1 MRPYSMS
8 LFRATR
14 RCTAFTRCYSMW
26 GDRSS
31 LERLFENNAKWREG
45 KKLLDP
51 DYFDKISKGQHP
63 QYLWIGCSDSR
74 VPAEEITGLAPG
86 EMFVHRNVANM
97 VVANDVSSL
106 AVVQFAVEHLK
117 VKDII
122 VCGHY
127 GCGGVRA
134 AMENKHMGL
143 LDNWLRN
150 IRDVCRIHLKEV
162 QAIEDDDMR
171 LDRMVELNTI
181 EQCINVFKIGLVQ
194 RHQAKYGFPRIHGLV
209 YNIKDGQLKE
219 LDVDFK
225 SYIKRY
231 GSVFKLHSFT
241 DKDPSGLHRGQLQSN
256 FIKDFANT
264 YEVDGHVKLKV
275 LKKTMLQEPIL
286 FSTSEIEGAINSC
299 VTEDCQDAS
308 TVPIQK
314 INEYFERQ
322 T

>member
-1 MRPYSMS
+1 
-8 LFRATR
+8 
-14 RCTAFTRCYSMW
+14 
-26 GDRSS
+26 
-31 LERLFENNAKWREG
+31 
-45 KKLLDP
+45 
-51 DYFDKISKGQHP
+51 
-63 QYLWIGCSDSR
+63 
-74 VPAEEITGLAPG
+74 
-86 EMFVHRNVANM
+86 
-97 VVANDVSSL
+97 
-106 AVVQFAVEHLK
+106 
-117 VKDII
+117 
-122 VCGHY
+122 
-127 GCGGVRA
+127 
-134 AMENKHMGL
+134 
-143 LDNWLRN
+143 
-150 IRDVCRIHLKEV
+150 
-162 QAIEDDDMR
+162 MR